1 MKNKPL
7 KSKLFYSYGIVF
19 CFVLLLGLSSIS
31 ALNMVT
37 NQAVRYDEKV
47 VPVVEQIGLVRR
59 NMISVRR
66 YLLNAIIAQTQD
78 DYQRVKDSM
87 AEDRDA
93 LYDSLDK
100 IAEIMPE
107 YATEV
112 KNIDAKLQSVK
123 IYNDQIMSLSAQ
135 FGNQQAYNEAYDIYI
150 NKYAVAFDEA
160 ADMIISLN
168 NNIDNVAD
176 EQAKKVQDVS
186 LISKI
191 IIISVLI
198 LSFLA
203 VIILTKLML
212 SYILEPVKKLVKGA
226 EALEKGDFKNA
237 KVSYQSK
244 DEFGQLSVKLTNT
257 MNRIVFITK
266 DLQSILHDVSNGNFN
281 AKSQDDRQYH
291 GEYNLLKDSLYNLLN
306 TLSDTIYQIIT
317 AADQVAIGADQVA
330 NGAQS
335 LSQGS
340 TEQASGVQQLAAT
353 LNDIS
358 HNVSENTLLIENV
371 GQRVEETVSEVSLSS
386 RKMNDMLN
394 AMDEIANSSQE
405 IEKIIKSIEDIAFQT
420 NILALNAAVEA
431 ARAGAAGKGFAVVA
445 DEVRQLA
452 ANTAEASKNTASLI
466 LKSLQSV
473 QNGKLIADETA
484 ESLSNVSTIITQLS
498 EQAKKVS
505 ENSLAQNE
513 AIEQTSIGVDQISAV
528 VQTNSATAEESA
540 AASEEL
546 SGQANM
552 LKSLT
557 NKFKLKE

>member
-87 AEDRDA
+87 TEDRDA

-306 TLSDTIYQIIT
+306 TLSDTIYQIRT

-484 ESLSNVSTIITQLS
+484 ESLNNVSTIITQLS

>member
-1 MKNKPL
+1 MKNKSL
-7 KSKLFYSYGIVF
+7 KAKLFYSYGIIF
-19 CFVLLLGLSSIS
+19 CFVLLLGISSVSVI
-31 ALNMVT
+31 NTMT
-37 NQAVRYDEKV
+37 KQAVKYAEQV
-47 VPVVEQIGLVRR
+47 VPTVEQIGIVRR
-59 NMISVRR
+59 NMISVKR
-66 YLLNAIIAQTQD
+66 YMLNAIMAQTSE
-78 DYQRVKDSM
+78 DYQRVKKSM
-87 AEDRDA
+87 TEDRDA
-93 LYDSLDK
+93 LYASLES
-100 IAEIMPE
+100 IAEIMPIYE
-107 YATEV
+107 TEV
-112 KNIDAKLQSVK
+112 KQIDAKLQSVK
-123 IYNDQIMSLSAQ
+123 ICNDQIMSLSAQ
-135 FGNQQAYNEAYDIYI
+135 FGNQQAYDQAYYIYI

-160 ADMIISLN
+160 ADMIIDLN
-168 NNIDNVAD
+168 NKINEAAD
-176 EQAKKVQDVS
+176 KREKIVQSVS
-186 LISKI
+186 IISKI
-191 IIISVLI
+191 IILLI
-198 LSFLA
+198 LMLSFAA

-244 DEFGQLSVKLTNT
+244 DEFGQLSVKLNNT

-484 ESLSNVSTIITQLS
+484 ESLNNVSTIITQLS

>member
-47 VPVVEQIGLVRR
+47 IPVVEQIGLARR
-59 NMISVRR
+59 NMVSVRR

-78 DYQRVKDSM
+78 DYQRVKNSM
-87 AEDRDA
+87 TEDRNA

-107 YATEV
+107 YETEV

-135 FGNQQAYNEAYDIYI
+135 FGNQQAYDEAYDIYI

-160 ADMIISLN
+160 ADMIVNLN
-168 NNIDNVAD
+168 NNIDNMAD
-176 EQAKKVQDVS
+176 EQEKKVQNVS

-198 LSFLA
+198 LSFVA
-203 VIILTKLML
+203 VIILTRLML
-212 SYILEPVKKLVKGA
+212 HYILEPVKKLVKGA

-237 KVSYQSK
+237 KVNYQSK

-306 TLSDTIYQIIT
+306 TLSNTIYQIRT

-386 RKMNDMLN
+386 KKMNEMLS
-394 AMDEIANSSQE
+394 AMDEIAISSQE

-431 ARAGAAGKGFAVVA
+431 ARAGTAGKGFAVVA

-473 QNGKLIADETA
+473 QNGKVIADETA
-484 ESLSNVSTIITQLS
+484 ESLSHVSTIITKLS

-528 VQTNSATAEESA
+528 VQTNSAIAEESA

>member
-1 MKNKPL
+1 
-7 KSKLFYSYGIVF
+7 
-19 CFVLLLGLSSIS
+19 
-31 ALNMVT
+31 
-37 NQAVRYDEKV
+37 
-47 VPVVEQIGLVRR
+47 
-59 NMISVRR
+59 
-66 YLLNAIIAQTQD
+66 
-78 DYQRVKDSM
+78 
-87 AEDRDA
+87 
-93 LYDSLDK
+93 
-100 IAEIMPE
+100 
-107 YATEV
+107 
-112 KNIDAKLQSVK
+112 
-123 IYNDQIMSLSAQ
+123 
-135 FGNQQAYNEAYDIYI
+135 
-150 NKYAVAFDEA
+150 
-160 ADMIISLN
+160 
-168 NNIDNVAD
+168 
-176 EQAKKVQDVS
+176 
-186 LISKI
+186 
-191 IIISVLI
+191 
-198 LSFLA
+198 
-203 VIILTKLML
+203 ML
-212 SYILEPVKKLVKGA
+212 HYILEPVKKLVKGA

-237 KVSYQSK
+237 KVNYQSK

-306 TLSDTIYQIIT
+306 TLSNTIYQIRT

-358 HNVSENTLLIENV
+358 TNVSENTQLIENV

-386 RKMNDMLN
+386 KKMNEMLS
-394 AMDEIANSSQE
+394 AMDEIAISSQE

-431 ARAGAAGKGFAVVA
+431 ARAGTAGKGFAVVA

-452 ANTAEASKNTASLI
+452 ANTAEASENTASLI

-484 ESLSNVSTIITQLS
+484 ESLNNVSTIIIQLS